1 MKSYL
6 KILKFCKPYK
16 LMVGLSIISSLLF
29 ALLNAITIW
38 LVGSLIT
45 SIMSPNSTTES
56 KDTSFFS
63 NFQDLLMP
71 TNPAEDPQGA
81 LWILCIML
89 VATFLLKNIFFYI
102 NNISLSYVQN
112 RMIVDI
118 RNKLFNHLTK
128 LPLSFYHKNKTGEIT
143 SIAINDV
150 TNMRTAF
157 AQSIQ
162 NLINQPLSIIIMLI
176 MLFMINVKL
185 TLIMLISAPLSF
197 TLISFLV
204 NSIKRKAKRSSIK
217 VAGLTSILQEMLTGI
232 KIVKSFISEKIE
244 YGRFKKQ
251 NDMFFGLVMKQDK
264 LRFLTT
270 PINEMIGVILGAVLL
285 WIGGSAVLSSSAA
298 SQPLEA
304 EKFVRFI
311 IFLFAMLQPVRKLTN
326 VASVMQQ
333 GIASSERVFS
343 ILDVNLNN
351 QDENN
356 VSQAGDFNSS
366 IKFENVCFTY
376 EGSKKPALK
385 NINFE
390 INKGDY
396 IALIGESGAGKST
409 TIDLIMRFFN
419 ANEGVIKFD
428 NEDIKNISKESIR
441 KQIGIVPQDII
452 LFNDSVKNNISYGV
466 ENASLEDIKR
476 AAQAANA
483 IEFINELPDG
493 FDTIVGER
501 GTKLSGGQKQR
512 LSIAR
517 AIFRNPKILIM
528 DEATSSL
535 DSEAEKKV
543 KNAIDELVKERTV
556 IVIAHRLST
565 IINADKILVFESGEI
580 VDSGKHDDLINS
592 SKTYKNLY
600 QLQFKGQSE

>member
-6 KILKFCKPYK
+6 RILKFCKPYK
-16 LMVGLSIISSLLF
+16 LMVSISIVSSLLF
-29 ALLNAITIW
+29 AFLNAITVW

-45 SIMSPNSTTES
+45 SIMSPSTAKTDS
-56 KDTSFFS
+56 DTSFFS
-63 NFQDLLMP
+63 SLQNLLMP
-71 TNPAEDPQGA
+71 SNPSEDPQGA
-81 LWILCIML
+81 LWVLCIML

-102 NNISLSYVQN
+102 NNISLSYVQT

-118 RNKLFNHLTK
+118 RNKLFNHLTS
-128 LPLSFYHKNKTGEIT
+128 LPLSFFHKNKTGEIT

-157 AQSIQ
+157 TQSIQ

-176 MLFMINVKL
+176 MLFMINAKL
-185 TLIMLISAPLSF
+185 TLIMLISAPISF
-197 TLISFLV
+197 TLILILV

-217 VAGLTSILQEMLTGI
+217 IAGLTSLLQEMLTGI

-244 YGRFKKQ
+244 NSRFNKQ
-251 NDMFFGLVMKQDK
+251 NDLFFNLVMKQEK

-270 PINEMIGVILGAVLL
+270 PINEMIGVILGATLL
-285 WIGGSAVLSSSAA
+285 WMGGSAVLSSSA
-298 SQPLEA
+298 SIQPLEA

-326 VASVMQQ
+326 VASIMQQ
-333 GIASSERVFS
+333 GIASSDRVFS
-343 ILDVNLNN
+343 ILDVELDNK
-351 QDENN
+351 DKDS
-356 VSQAGDFNSS
+356 VSNISNFNSS
-366 IKFENVCFTY
+366 IKFDNVSFTY
-376 EGSKKPALK
+376 ESAKNPALK

-390 INKGDY
+390 INKGEY
-396 IALIGESGAGKST
+396 VALIGKSGAGKST

-419 ANEGVIKFD
+419 PQEGSIQFD
-428 NEDIKNISKESIR
+428 NINLKDISKQSIR

-452 LFNDSVKNNISYGV
+452 LFNDTVKSNISYGI
-466 ENASLEDIKR
+466 ENPSIDDIKK
-476 AAQAANA
+476 AAEAANA
-483 IEFINELPDG
+483 IDFINELPEG

-501 GTKLSGGQKQR
+501 GSKLSGGQKQR

-543 KNAIDELVKERTV
+543 TDAIDKLVKDRTV

-565 IINADKILVFESGEI
+565 IINADKILVFENGKMI
-580 VDSGKHDDLINS
+580 DSGTHKELIES

-600 QLQFKGQSE
+600 QLQFKGEDE

>member
-6 KILKFCKPYK
+6 RILRFCKPYK
-16 LMVGLSIISSLLF
+16 LMVCISIVSSLLF
-29 ALLNAITIW
+29 AFLNAITIW

-45 SIMSPNSTTES
+45 SIMSPSTAKGS
-56 KDTSFFS
+56 SDTSFFS
-63 NFQDLLMP
+63 SFQDVLMP
-71 TNPAEDPQGA
+71 ANPSEDPQGA
-81 LWILCIML
+81 LWALCIML
-89 VATFLLKNIFFYI
+89 VTTFLLKNIFFYI

-118 RNKLFNHLTK
+118 RNKLFNHLTN

-176 MLFMINVKL
+176 MLFIINIKL
-185 TLIMLISAPLSF
+185 TLIMLISAPISF

-217 VAGLTSILQEMLTGI
+217 IAGLTSILQEMLTGI

-244 YGRFKKQ
+244 NSRFNKQ
-251 NDMFFGLVMKQDK
+251 NDMFFNLVMKQDK

-285 WIGGSAVLSSSAA
+285 WIGGSAVLSSSAIA
-298 SQPLEA
+298 QPLEA

-343 ILDVNLNN
+343 ILDVNLDNKDN
-351 QDENN
+351 DSVAHAN
-356 VSQAGDFNSS
+356 DFNSS
-366 IKFENVCFTY
+366 IKFEDVSFTY
-376 EGSKKPALK
+376 ESAKKPALK

-390 INKGDY
+390 INKGEY
-396 IALIGESGAGKST
+396 VALIGESGAGKST

-419 ANEGVIKFD
+419 PQQGSIKFD
-428 NEDIKNISKESIR
+428 GVALKNLSKESIR
-441 KQIGIVPQDII
+441 KQVGIVPQDII
-452 LFNDSVKNNISYGV
+452 LFNDSVKNNISYGT
-466 ENASLEDIKR
+466 ENPSLEDIKK
-476 AAQAANA
+476 AAEAANA
-483 IEFINELPDG
+483 IDFINELPEG

-501 GTKLSGGQKQR
+501 GAKLSGGQKQR

-543 KNAIDELVKERTV
+543 KDAIDQLVKDRTV

-565 IINADKILVFESGEI
+565 IINADKILVFENGEL
-580 VDSGKHDDLINS
+580 VDSGKHEALIES

-600 QLQFKGQSE
+600 QLQFKGDNE